1 MIGIKEATSIVRR
14 IITGLPIEIFD
25 DEQDTVSSVPDYE
38 LVEARPEGDCVGS
51 REIGSA
57 NMVMAYNLLY
67 QKLVASQWKHGGS
80 TKHDNYL
87 LAKKLF
93 DESMVELQ
101 SERTIRKKP
110 ELQRKSFRIVRNEN
124 EQTN

>member
-14 IITGLPIEIFD
+14 ILTGLPIEIFD
-25 DEQDTVSSVPDYE
+25 DEHDTVSSVPDYE
-38 LVEARPEGDCVGS
+38 LVKARPEGACVGS

-67 QKLVASQWKHGGS
+67 QKLVASHWKNGGS
-80 TKHDNYL
+80 NENDNYL

-93 DESMVELQ
+93 EESMTELQ
-101 SERTIRKKP
+101 TERTIRKKP
-110 ELQRKSFRIVRNEN
+110 EVQRKSFKIVRNED

>member
-25 DEQDTVSSVPDYE
+25 DERETVSSVPDYE

-67 QKLVASQWKHGGS
+67 QKLVATHWKHGGS
-80 TKHDNYL
+80 TKNDNYL

-93 DESMVELQ
+93 DESMAELQ
-101 SERTIRKKP
+101 TERTIRKKP
-110 ELQRKSFRIVRNEN
+110 ELQRKLFRIVRNDD